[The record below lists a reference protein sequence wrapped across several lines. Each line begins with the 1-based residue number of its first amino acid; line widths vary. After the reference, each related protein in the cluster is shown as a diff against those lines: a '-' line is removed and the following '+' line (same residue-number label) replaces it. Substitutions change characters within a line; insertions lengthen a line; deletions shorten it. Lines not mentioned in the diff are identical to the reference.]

1 MKRPKRVLFV
11 CIGNSC
17 RSQMAEAFARALG
30 SEVLAP
36 ASAGVYPAGS
46 IAPDTRRAMSERNL
60 TLDGQ
65 FPKSIEQVD
74 RTKFDLIVDMS
85 GGGLEHEKGERIR
98 VWEVPDPIILDYPAH
113 CKVRD
118 QIEGLVKDLIVE
130 LGGKTRRKIALG

>member
-74 RTKFDLIVDMS
+74 RAEYDLIIDMS
-85 GGGLEHEKGERIR
+85 GGALENENGGAPVR
-98 VWEVPDPIILDYPAH
+98 VWDVPDPIIMDYEDH
-113 CKVRD
+113 RKVRD
-118 QIEGLVKDLIVE
+118 QIERLVSDLVAE
-130 LGGKTRRKIALG
+130 LRSKKLKAARH